1 MPTFYEIRDGKVYV
15 TTSTGVEVQCLP
27 FWNEVMM
34 AGSALSFPDEP
45 EVPTYTFTDAD
56 QDSVERPYNQEAID
70 DPKTPDEDREKWAA
84 YLELKEPYE
93 RDKLE
98 VLSKQQLMRTRVLAL
113 KATKVKDLDL
123 DAWANEHLEMYG
135 IEIPEDDRMI
145 YWFASE
151 VVKVELDGA
160 KIMAGIARASGMT
173 EDQLDSIE
181 EEFPDPLGGTR
192 RSDDQPTQTQVAES
206 EQDASSG
213 VVDLI
218 VVE

>member
-1 MPTFYEIRDGKVYV
+1 MPTFYELRDGKVYV
-15 TTSTGVEVQCLP
+15 TTSTGIEVQCLP

-45 EVPTYTFTDAD
+45 QVPIYIMTDAD
-56 QDSVERPYNQEAID
+56 QEIVERPYNQEAID
-70 DPKTPDEDREKWAA
+70 DPKTPEEDRVEWAA
-84 YLELKEPYE
+84 YLELKDQYE
-93 RDKLE
+93 QDKAK
-98 VLSKQQLMRTRVLAL
+98 VRYKQEMMRTRVLAI
-113 KATKVKDLDL
+113 KATRVKGLDL

-173 EDQLDSIE
+173 TDQLDSIE
-181 EEFPDPLGGTR
+181 ELFPDPLGGT
-192 RSDDQPTQTQVAES
+192 
-206 EQDASSG
+206 
-213 VVDLI
+213 
-218 VVE
+218 